1 MIEEINKKW
10 VLNKRP
16 EGMPDDDCW
25 KLEEVPI
32 PEVKEGSILIK
43 TLYLSIDPYMRG
55 RMNDAKSYADPIKIG
70 EVMTGESV
78 GVVVESKSDNFSV
91 GDYVCAHRGW
101 QSYIVAHGDD
111 RQLFKADPKIVP
123 LSTYLGTVGMPGRTA
138 YFGLLRVGK
147 PKSGETIVVSA
158 ASGAVGT
165 VVGQMAKI
173 LGCRAVGIA
182 GGETKC
188 SYVTDELGFDACVDY
203 KAGNLEADLKAA
215 CPDGIDIYFENV
227 GAEVSKAVANNLN
240 PGARIPI
247 CGFIAHYNS
256 TDMEKEETPFHVF
269 GALDPTPEHRFF
281 VVTEW
286 FEEWP
291 EATKELSNWIQEGKI
306 KYRETVSEGLES
318 APQALRDVLS
328 GKNFGKQVVKVAE
341 E

>member
-1 MIEEINKKW
+1 MTEKINKKW

-16 EGMPDDDCW
+16 EGMPEDDCW
-25 KLEEVPI
+25 KLVEVPV
-32 PEVKEGSILIK
+32 PEIEEGNILIK

-78 GVVVESKSDNFSV
+78 GIVVESKSDNYSV
-91 GDYVCAHRGW
+91 GDYVCVHRGW
-101 QSYIVAHGDD
+101 QSYIKAHGND
-111 RQLFKADPKIVP
+111 RQLFKANPKIVP

-173 LGCRAVGIA
+173 LGCRAVGVA

-188 SYVTDELGFDACVDY
+188 TYVTEKLGFDACVDY
-203 KAGNLEADLKAA
+203 KAGNLEEDLKTA
-215 CPDGIDIYFENV
+215 CPEGIDIYFENV
-227 GAEVSKAVANNLN
+227 GAEVSKAVAKNLN
-240 PGARIPI
+240 PGSRIPI

-256 TDMEKEETPFHVF
+256 TNFEKEETPFHVF
-269 GALDPTPEHRFF
+269 GALDPVPEHRFF

-286 FEEWP
+286 FEEWA
-291 EATKELSNWIQEGKI
+291 EATRELSNWIKEGKI
-306 KYRETVSEGLES
+306 KYRETVSVGIES

-328 GKNFGKQVVKVAE
+328 GKNFGKQVIKVAE

>member
-1 MIEEINKKW
+1 MTYINKQW
-10 VLNKRP
+10 LLDQRP
-16 EGMPDDDCW
+16 KGMPGDECW
-25 KLEEVPI
+25 KLNEEEVRPLDKG
-32 PEVKEGSILIK
+32 EVLIK
-43 TLYLSIDPYMRG
+43 ILYLSIDPYMRG

-78 GVVVESKSDNFSV
+78 GIVIESKSDNYSV
-91 GDYVCAHRGW
+91 GDYVCVHRGW
-101 QSYIVAHGDD
+101 QSYIKAHGNDK
-111 RQLFKADPKIVP
+111 QLFKANPKIVP

-147 PKSGETIVVSA
+147 PKSGETVVVSA

-188 SYVTDELGFDACVDY
+188 SYVTEELGFDACVDY

-215 CPDGIDIYFENV
+215 CPEGIDIYFENV
-227 GAEVSKAVANNLN
+227 GAEVSKAVAKNLN

-256 TDMEKEETPFHVF
+256 TDFENEETPFHVF
-269 GALDPTPEHRFF
+269 GALDPIPEHRFF

-286 FEEWP
+286 FEEWA
-291 EATKELSNWIQEGKI
+291 EATRELSSWIKEGKI
-306 KYRETVSEGLES
+306 KYRETVSEGIEN

>member
-1 MIEEINKKW
+1 MTEKINKKW

-25 KLEEVPI
+25 KLEEAPI
-32 PEVKEGSILIK
+32 PEIKEGSILIK

-101 QSYIVAHGDD
+101 QSYILAHGDD
-111 RQLFKADPKIVP
+111 RQLFKADPKVVP

-138 YFGLLRVGK
+138 YFGLLRVGQ
-147 PKSGETIVVSA
+147 PKSGETVVVSA

-173 LGCRAVGIA
+173 LGCRAVGVA

-188 SYVTDELGFDACVDY
+188 SYVTDELGCDACGDY

-240 PGARIPI
+240 PGA
-247 CGFIAHYNS
+247 
-256 TDMEKEETPFHVF
+256 
-269 GALDPTPEHRFF
+269 
-281 VVTEW
+281 
-286 FEEWP
+286 
-291 EATKELSNWIQEGKI
+291 
-306 KYRETVSEGLES
+306 
-318 APQALRDVLS
+318 
-328 GKNFGKQVVKVAE
+328 
-341 E
+341 